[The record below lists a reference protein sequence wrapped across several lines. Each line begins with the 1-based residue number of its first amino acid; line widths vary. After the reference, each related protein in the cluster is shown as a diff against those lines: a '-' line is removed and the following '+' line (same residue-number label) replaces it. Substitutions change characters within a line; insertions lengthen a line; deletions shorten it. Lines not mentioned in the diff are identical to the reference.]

1 MSRGYDKFVGIDVSK
16 DALDV
21 HGLPAG
27 SASRFD
33 NTAAGRAKLLTLLPP
48 AGACLSVVE
57 ATGGHERDLVAEAVT
72 AGHHIAVVNPR
83 QVRDF
88 AKALGLLAK
97 TDLIDAAVIA
107 RFAETTRPVPQGYD
121 ERQEQFR
128 ELIVRR
134 RQLLDHRT
142 AEKNRCEMGHSPL
155 VRKSVLKLIETL
167 NKDLKRIEKAIL
179 QLVESNDDWRGR
191 YKRLTS
197 VPGVGEQTAAT
208 LMAELPELGR
218 LNRQQVAALVGVA
231 PFNRDSGQFQGRRTI
246 WGGRSS
252 VRNVLYMAALS
263 AKKHNPV
270 IRAFAA
276 RLLAKGKPPK
286 LVLTACMRKLL
297 VILNAMLRSE
307 EMWGPRLATLTD

>member
-1 MSRGYDKFVGIDVSK
+1 MSHGYDTFVGIDVSK

-21 HGLPAG
+21 HGLPDG
-27 SASRFD
+27 SPIRFD
-33 NTAAGRAKLLTLLPP
+33 NTAAGRAKLLSLLPP

-57 ATGGHERDLVAEAVT
+57 ATGGYERDLVAEAVT
-72 AGHHIAVVNPR
+72 TGHHIAVVNPR

-97 TDLIDAAVIA
+97 TDQIDAAVIA
-107 RFAETTRPVPQGYD
+107 RFAQTTLPVPQGYD
-121 ERQEQFR
+121 ERQEHLR

-155 VRKSVLKLIETL
+155 VRKSILKLIETL
-167 NKDLKRIEKAIL
+167 NKDVKRIEKAIL

-191 YKRLTS
+191 FKRLKS
-197 VPGVGEQTAAT
+197 VPGVGAQTAAT

-246 WGGRSS
+246 WGGRGS

-270 IRAFAA
+270 IQAFAA
-276 RLLAKGKPPK
+276 RLLSKGKPPK

-297 VILNAMLRSE
+297 VILNAMLRSGE
-307 EMWGPRLATLTD
+307 DWGPRLAAVTE